1 MEIRPFSVG
10 WFSVSTAYTVAG
22 IALNYKKILPLN
34 IGCLVRFRIDLP
46 SCNHSCLPIQ
56 YRPDKIHFHVV
67 VSFLLLSNPI
77 VSDQIGNH
85 HFILTTN
92 GTLPSTRASTS
103 ISQQYGT
110 G

>member
-1 MEIRPFSVG
+1 MEPVFTLQWPEFV
-10 WFSVSTAYTVAG
+10 
-22 IALNYKKILPLN
+22 IAQRLQSLLRRKD
-34 IGCLVRFRIDLP
+34 G
-46 SCNHSCLPIQ
+46 

-92 GTLPSTRASTS
+92 GTLPYFTERRKSMSS
-103 ISQQYGT
+103 FSM
-110 G
+110 